1 MARGDEAKAGDGRD
15 NDVEATEGDVMAK
28 HIDNNHDDQV
38 SVEEGAVLT
47 KMVVQME
54 VMVGDLIVVHRG
66 GDAIHA
72 TVDDEA
78 EFTKKVGTTEGLHT
92 MEGFRMTNLDRV
104 DHATIDEVYSEHL
117 FQ

>member
-15 NDVEATEGDVMAK
+15 NYVEATEGDVMAK

-92 MEGFRMTNLDRV
+92 MEGFTAFSLP
-104 DHATIDEVYSEHL
+104 L
-117 FQ
+117 FQLKVFYF